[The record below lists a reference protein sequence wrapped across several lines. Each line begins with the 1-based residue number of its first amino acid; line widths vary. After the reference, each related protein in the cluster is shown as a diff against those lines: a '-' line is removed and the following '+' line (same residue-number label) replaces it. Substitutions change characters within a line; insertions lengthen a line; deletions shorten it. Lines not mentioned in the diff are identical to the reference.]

1 MNKKSIFAWCLFD
14 WGNSAFA
21 TVIIT
26 FIFSVYF
33 ARGIVGDEV
42 AGSAQ
47 WGYALA
53 LSGILIALLSPPL
66 GAIADDYGARKKFL
80 TFFSLLCVVP
90 TALLWFAVP
99 DPAFGNV
106 LMVLTLVVIANVGFE
121 IALVFA
127 NAMLPHIAPPAMIGR
142 ISGWA
147 WGLGYMGGLF
157 CLVLSL
163 VGLVGLGEM
172 KPLIALPQEQSEHIR
187 ATGPLVA
194 LWFVVFLLPLLLLT
208 DDVARTG
215 MSMSAAARKGFSDMI
230 HTIRNVRQYKNLAT
244 FLVASM
250 IYRDGLN
257 TLFAVGGLYAAGTLG
272 MTFEQI
278 LIFAIGLNV
287 TAGIGAIGFAW
298 LDDGI
303 GSKRTIMIALAG
315 LIVTGLGVIMVSDVR
330 VFIGLALVLGI
341 FLGPVQSASRTLAA
355 RLAPPD
361 MINQTY
367 GFYGLTGK
375 CISFLGPLA
384 FAVATQAFDS
394 QRAGIATIIV
404 FWLVGMVLLM
414 KVKEPK

>member
-1 MNKKSIFAWCLFD
+1 MNKKSVFAWCLFD
-14 WGNSAFA
+14 WANSAFA
-21 TVIIT
+21 TVIVT
-26 FIFSVYF
+26 FVFSVYF

-80 TFFSLLCVVP
+80 TFFSLLCVIP

-99 DPAFGNV
+99 DPSFGNV

-127 NAMLPHIAPPAMIGR
+127 NAMLPHIAPPSMLGR

-147 WGLGYMGGLF
+147 WGMGYLGGLL

-163 VGLVGLGEM
+163 TGLLGLGEM
-172 KPLIALPQEQSEHIR
+172 KPFLSLPQEHSEHIR
-187 ATGPLVA
+187 ATGPLTA
-194 LWFVVFLLPLLLLT
+194 LWFLIFMIPLLLFT
-208 DDVARTG
+208 DDIGRTG
-215 MSMSAAARKGFSDMI
+215 MSMKAAIRKGFSDLA
-230 HTIRNVRQYKNLAT
+230 HTIRHVRHYKNLAT
-244 FLVASM
+244 FLAASM

-272 MTFEQI
+272 MTFQDI
-278 LIFAIGLNV
+278 LIFAIGLNI
-287 TAGIGAIGFAW
+287 TAGIGAASFAW

-315 LIVTGLGVIMVSDVR
+315 LIVTGIGVVLVDDKNL
-330 VFIGLALVLGI
+330 FIGLALVLGI
-341 FLGPVQSASRTLAA
+341 FLGPVQSASRTMAA

-375 CISFLGPLA
+375 CISFLGPLT
-384 FAVATQAFDS
+384 FAMATDIFDS
-394 QRAGIATIIV
+394 QRAGIATILL
-404 FWLVGMVLLM
+404 FWAAGMLILSR
-414 KVKEPK
+414 VKEN